1 MANTVPPE
9 ADWKIS
15 AVEAVEIMTLYG
27 PDQTAIV
34 TIEPDGT
41 VVWGDGYGIED
52 AAKALGNAFTLSAE
66 IAAGVKKGTLERQK
80 EMWDTIILSASE
92 NGSLTVEELIDLRNH
107 TMILDKLKDE

>member
-1 MANTVPPE
+1 MSG
-9 ADWKIS
+9 DWKIS

-34 TIEPDGT
+34 TIEPNGDVT
-41 VVWGDGYGIED
+41 WGEGYGIED

-66 IAAGVKKGTLERQK
+66 VAAKVNKGTWKRQQ
-80 EMWDTIILSASE
+80 EMWDVIISAASE

-107 TMILDKLKDE
+107 TLIIDRIRGEDSG